1 MSLLANPLR
10 RVTGHPGLFVRKL
23 TAAERATLGGK
34 ADLSPEQFRDALAGI
49 VACDGA
55 EQPVTNLTPDQVA
68 AVYLAAV
75 AHNNLVGPAV
85 RAAFTELMDDTD
97 EMLWHDLAWHF
108 RFYDVEECKAKL
120 GTDGFVRWA
129 AWLQAKAADH
139 LEVTL

>member
-10 RVTGHPGLFVRKL
+10 RVTGYPGLFVRKL

-85 RAAFTELMDDTD
+85 RERTER
-97 EMLWHDLAWHF
+97 LAY
-108 RFYDVEECKAKL
+108 RKRRRRERRDR
-120 GTDGFVRWA
+120 VRW
-129 AWLQAKAADH
+129 QG
-139 LEVTL
+139 EF